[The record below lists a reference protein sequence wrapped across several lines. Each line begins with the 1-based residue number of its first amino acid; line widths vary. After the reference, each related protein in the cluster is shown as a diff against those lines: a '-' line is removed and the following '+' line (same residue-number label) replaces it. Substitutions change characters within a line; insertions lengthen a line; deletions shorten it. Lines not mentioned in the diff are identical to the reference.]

1 MQPRLRAIV
10 DFGRNDALTPGR
22 GPIMMAVAVTLIV
35 GLAVGCGGSNSSST
49 TSTAALSKSA
59 YLAKANAI
67 CKAGNEK
74 QQADQKALGKNPS
87 HAQITAYVTGTQ
99 IPDIQSQI
107 DQVKALGAP
116 SGDEAVV
123 NKYLATAQADL
134 NKIKSDPSLAYSAKS
149 DPFADFAAIAHPYG
163 LTACAAGS

>member
-1 MQPRLRAIV
+1 MEARFRFIV
-10 DFGRNDALTPGR
+10 
-22 GPIMMAVAVTLIV
+22 MAVGATLIV
-35 GLAVGCGGSNSSST
+35 GLAVGCGSSSST
-49 TSTAALSKSA
+49 TSTTALSKSS

-67 CKAGNEK
+67 CKAGDEK
-74 QQADQKALGKNPS
+74 QQAAQTALGKNPS
-87 HAQITAYVTGTQ
+87 QAQVTAYVTGTQ
-99 IPDIQSQI
+99 VPNIQSQI

-134 NKIKSDPSLAYSAKS
+134 NKIKSDPSLAYNGKT

-163 LTACAAGS
+163 LTGCAPNS

>member
-1 MQPRLRAIV
+1 VQARLRSIFDFGNNDASTPRRRAIV
-10 DFGRNDALTPGR
+10 TA
-22 GPIMMAVAVTLIV
+22 IAATLIV
-35 GLAVGCGGSNSSST
+35 GLAVGCGSSNSTT

-59 YLAKANAI
+59 YLTKANAI

-87 HAQITAYVTGTQ
+87 QAQITAYVTGTQ
-99 IPDIQSQI
+99 VPDIQSQI

>member
-1 MQPRLRAIV
+1 MQARLRSIFEFGHNDASTPARGAIV
-10 DFGRNDALTPGR
+10 T
-22 GPIMMAVAVTLIV
+22 AVVATLIV
-35 GLAVGCGGSNSSST
+35 GLAVGCGSSNSTT

-74 QQADQKALGKNPS
+74 QQAGQKALGKNPS
-87 HAQITAYVTGTQ
+87 QAQVTAYVTGTQ
-99 IPDIQSQI
+99 VPNIQSQI

-134 NKIKSDPSLAYSAKS
+134 NKIKSDPSLAVNGKS

-163 LTACAAGS
+163 LTACAPNS